1 MNDFKKLAIPKKERL
16 EVQLT
21 DGTEEHNI
29 LYIITSLAT
38 IKGAEIFKNFRL
50 YSVGSAGELNLLE
63 KRDGDPYFDKLKRRL
78 YRPYSRCGGNDFR
91 TACARYP
98 HWLHHRLYPL
108 YDGCCA
114 ACRHSQRLCGR

>member
-1 MNDFKKLAIPKKERL
+1 MNDFRKLDIQKKERL

-38 IKGAEIFKNFRL
+38 MKGDEIFKNFRL

-63 KRDGDPYFDKLKRRL
+63 KRDGDPYFNKLEGTE
-78 YRPYSRCGGNDFR
+78 YE
-91 TACARYP
+91 
-98 HWLHHRLYPL
+98 
-108 YDGCCA
+108 
-114 ACRHSQRLCGR
+114 

>member
-1 MNDFKKLAIPKKERL
+1 MNDLKKLAIPKKERL

-50 YSVGSAGELNLLE
+50 YSVGSARGAQLIREARRRSLL
-63 KRDGDPYFDKLKRRL
+63 
-78 YRPYSRCGGNDFR
+78 
-91 TACARYP
+91 
-98 HWLHHRLYPL
+98 
-108 YDGCCA
+108 
-114 ACRHSQRLCGR
+114 